1 MHTTKPTRYVGIQVV
16 DAVPMTRGEFETSE
30 GGCPLGQGAE
40 AIEATARGYSVQ
52 TPDGSKSWIP
62 ADIFET
68 NFRGQLNDGADAETA
83 WQVFELGAQQM
94 DADADPIEK
103 EIRAKGKTGPRVT
116 AESLEAKIVRQE
128 FHRLTDVLTVCVL
141 TMENG
146 FTVTGESACADP
158 ANYDEAIGRKIAR
171 ANAFEKLWPLE
182 GYFLRERLHREAG
195 RRLSIARVAHEVNR
209 AYCQALGDNSQPSF
223 EEAPGWQRDSALLG
237 VNLHA
242 DGEHG
247 PEASHASWM
256 AQKLADGWTYGPV
269 KDPEAKTH
277 PCLVPFKQ
285 LPPEQQAKDY
295 LFRAVVHALR

>member
-30 GGCPLGQGAE
+30 GGYPLGQGAE
-40 AIEATARGYSVQ
+40 SIEATAQGYAVQ
-52 TPDGSKSWIP
+52 AGDGGKAWIP

-83 WQVFELGAQQM
+83 WKAFEIGAQQL
-94 DADADPIEK
+94 DDELDPIEK

-116 AESLEAKIVRQE
+116 AEALEAKIVRQD

-158 ANYDEAIGRKIAR
+158 ANYDEGIGRQIAR
-171 ANAFEKLWPLE
+171 ANAFDKLWPLE

-209 AYCQALGDNSQPSF
+209 AYCQFLGDDSQPSF
-223 EEAPGWQRDSALLG
+223 EEAPGWQRDSAMLG

-256 AQKLADGWTYGPV
+256 AQKIADGWTYGQT

-277 PCLVPFKQ
+277 PCLVPFDQ
-285 LPPEQQAKDY
+285 LPREQQAKDY